1 MENREAQSLLRIG
14 RLKLVLV
21 LTLAYLGVQVIGGIL
36 TGSLALIADAGHMFT
51 DAAAIALSLFA
62 INFTRKPPTP
72 ERTYGFFRLEILAA
86 LANSIILILISGY
99 ILYEAYIRIIEPP
112 QIQSV
117 PVIVVAGVGLVV
129 NFVSMK
135 LLRHPLSRELTGEEN
150 LNMKGAYMEVLSD
163 TLGSV
168 GVIVAGIVM
177 LTTGFYLAD
186 ALVSIGIAIFILPR
200 TWSLMRKSIH
210 ILIQG
215 VPSEISHA
223 DIKSAI
229 LGINGVTG
237 VFDLHIW
244 TITSGM
250 HTLTAH
256 VIVLDLEKSQSI
268 LRQINSILEKKFNIN
283 HMTIQIETYHQESGL
298 V

>member
-14 RLKLVLV
+14 RLKFVLA
-21 LTLAYLGVQVIGGIL
+21 LTLAYLGVQVIGGLL
-36 TGSLALIADAGHMFT
+36 TGSLALIADAGHMLT
-51 DAAAIALSLFA
+51 DAAGIALSVFA
-62 INFTRKPPTP
+62 INFSRKSATP
-72 ERTYGFFRLEILAA
+72 QRTYGFYRLEILAA
-86 LANSIILILISGY
+86 FANSIILILISGY
-99 ILYEAYIRIIEPP
+99 IIYEAYTRIIEPP
-112 QIQSV
+112 EIQGV
-117 PVIVVAGVGLVV
+117 PVIVVASVGLIV

-135 LLRHPLSRELTGEEN
+135 LLRHPTSREVTDEEN
-150 LNMKGAYMEVLSD
+150 LNVKGAYMEVLSD

-168 GVIVAGIVM
+168 GVIIAAIVM

-186 ALVSIGIAIFILPR
+186 PLVSIGIAIFILPR

-210 ILIQG
+210 ILIQA

-223 DIKSAI
+223 EIKTAI

-250 HTLTAH
+250 HTVTAH
-256 VIVLDLEKSQSI
+256 VVIIDLSKSQSI
-268 LRQINSILEKKFNIN
+268 LKQINSILEKKFNIN
-283 HMTIQIETYHQESGL
+283 HSTIQIETYHQESGF